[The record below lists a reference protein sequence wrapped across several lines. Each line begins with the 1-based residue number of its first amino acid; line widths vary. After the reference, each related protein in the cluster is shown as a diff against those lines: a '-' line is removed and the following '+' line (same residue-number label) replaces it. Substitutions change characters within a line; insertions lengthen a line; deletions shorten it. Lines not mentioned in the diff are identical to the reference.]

1 MRLVCG
7 GGRYGFAIRGTRRRF
22 SQGER
27 AFGGSPLFHTRR
39 QKDRYGFAIHG
50 LLIHALGGKDGSG
63 LNGLGI
69 VNGDGIWNDGIVD
82 GLGIR
87 MDGVVLADCVMDKII
102 AHRSDFF

>member
-1 MRLVCG
+1 MRFVCG

-39 QKDRYGFAIHG
+39 QKDRYGFAIRG

-63 LNGLGI
+63 LDGL
-69 VNGDGIWNDGIVD
+69 GIVD
-82 GLGIR
+82 GLGFR
-87 MDGVVLADCVMDKII
+87 NDGVVIADGVMDKII